1 VNDSVFDPAP
11 GTAAEEPASGSRPDT
26 RIGSLLQDKYQIAR
40 LIGEGGMG
48 RVYEARHRTTTRRVA
63 VKFLSLRY
71 EANLRVLQRFEREA
85 RAAGGLEHPNV
96 AAVLDFG
103 RTPEGVYYLVLEYL
117 EGENCQRLL
126 AREETLPV
134 PRALSIVTQVCE
146 GLSVAHEA
154 GVVHRDLKPANL
166 FVCAKRGSRE
176 ELVKVLDFGIA
187 KFDDGEPGFDDT
199 PSSAT
204 LGTPRYMSP
213 EQARGAK
220 DVDARS
226 DIYTLGAILY
236 ELVSGRKAHAGNSP
250 LEIIF
255 NILNTP
261 PEPLRALKPELPP
274 GLVAAIERA
283 MAPRPEE
290 RFPSVLELKAALE
303 QFAWRDSAGRA
314 ARTSAPDE
322 TRAEETSA
330 CDEPEGVAIELSR
343 KSPSLSGAMPG
354 ASALTGAASAAG
366 RVWGPWMRAAA
377 LALVAIGMGGIGGW
391 LAARRPPSPEASE
404 ARVPASVMVVPIP
417 VNRPD
422 DRERQALVQ
431 AAQSALGP
439 VLSLTPVPV
448 PVPAVR
454 NAPRVSKVPKPAS
467 KPAAAPQPAAKD
479 GSTAA
484 GPSPAL
490 TPEVA
495 SASQPRRAP
504 AAELWKADEGWLD
517 HQR

>member
-1 VNDSVFDPAP
+1 VSDSTLEPT
-11 GTAAEEPASGSRPDT
+11 GKEEPASGSRPDT
-26 RIGSLLQDKYQIAR
+26 RIGSVLQEKYQIVR

-71 EANLRVLQRFEREA
+71 EANPRVLQRFEREA
-85 RAAGGLEHPNV
+85 RAAGGLEHPNI

-103 RTPEGVYYLVLEYL
+103 QTPEGVYYLVLEYL
-117 EGENCQRLL
+117 EGENCHELL
-126 AREETLPV
+126 ASAGTLPV
-134 PRALSIVTQVCE
+134 PRALNIMSQVCE
-146 GLSVAHEA
+146 GLSAAHEA

-166 FVCAKRGSRE
+166 FICAKRGSSRQ

-220 DVDARS
+220 NVDARS

-236 ELVSGRKAHAGNSP
+236 ELVSGRKAHAGDSA

-255 NILNTP
+255 NILNTKS
-261 PEPLRALKPELPP
+261 EPLRALKPELPP
-274 GLVAAIERA
+274 GLIAAIERA

-290 RFPSVLELKAALE
+290 RFQSVLELKAAFE
-303 QFAWRDSAGRA
+303 EFAWLGPAGRA
-314 ARTSAPDE
+314 SRTSVPDE
-322 TRAEETSA
+322 TRATENSA
-330 CDEPEGVAIELSR
+330 CDEPEGVAIELLR
-343 KSPSLSGAMPG
+343 KSPPSNEATPSAT
-354 ASALTGAASAAG
+354 ALTGAASAAS
-366 RVWGPWMRAAA
+366 RAWGSWTRAVA

-391 LAARRPPSPEASE
+391 LAARHPAFPAASE
-404 ARVPASVMVVPIP
+404 ARAPASVVVVPVP
-417 VNRPD
+417 LNRAD
-422 DRERQALVQ
+422 DRDRPGIVQ
-431 AAQSALGP
+431 AAHPALAP
-439 VLSLTPVPV
+439 FPTPVPV
-448 PVPAVR
+448 QASR
-454 NAPRVSKVPKPAS
+454 NAPRVSKLPKPAPKS
-467 KPAAAPQPAAKD
+467 AAAPQAAAKE
-479 GSTAA
+479 GPTVSTPSAA
-484 GPSPAL
+484 PAPL
-490 TPEVA
+490 AA